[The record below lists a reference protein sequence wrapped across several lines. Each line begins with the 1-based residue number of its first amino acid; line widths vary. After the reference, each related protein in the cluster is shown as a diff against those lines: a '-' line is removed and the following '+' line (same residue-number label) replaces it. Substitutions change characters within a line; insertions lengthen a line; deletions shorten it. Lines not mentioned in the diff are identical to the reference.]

1 MEQTEERVRRTEDVV
16 LRNYVPKDTPENAYR
31 MSRVYHY
38 LLVAIFFFWA
48 VLRIMAVVGTQVYR
62 VSETAVAMMPLE
74 VRSGALGAFLGV
86 CFAAFNIATCYGLL
100 TKETWGWW
108 LALVGLT
115 WAVFAGFA
123 NATMGILRGQSWMIT
138 SLHVLVS
145 LALCALSIWLLLL
158 LVSLTMRMK
167 FGVMLGVRTALGI
180 GIAVGS
186 VLGLIFLVIVSKA
199 LPAV

>member
-1 MEQTEERVRRTEDVV
+1 MEQIKERVRRTEDVV
-16 LRNYVPKDTPENAYR
+16 LRNYVPKDTPANAYR
-31 MSRVYHY
+31 MSQVYHH

-86 CFAAFNIATCYGLL
+86 CFAGFNIATCYGLL

-115 WAVFAGFA
+115 WTVLAGIA
-123 NATMGILRGQSWMIT
+123 NATTDTLIGQSWMIT

-145 LALCALSIWLLLL
+145 LALCALSIWLLFL
-158 LVSLTMRMK
+158 LVSPMMRKK
-167 FGVMLGVRTALGI
+167 FGVMLGARAALGI
-180 GIAVGS
+180 GVAVGS
-186 VLGLIFLVIVSKA
+186 VLGLFFFVIVSKT
-199 LPAV
+199 